1 MAIEST
7 PAQAPAAPAAQ
18 APAGAQGGKTP
29 ARAGSGE
36 HGGQTTGGFV
46 ALMAALEGAAPGK
59 AALPEEKLV
68 DPLQALGALQPLD
81 PGAAALAATDASLL
95 QPALVQPPPPAL
107 VVAGSD
113 AAIVSGAL
121 SAAGARPANAET
133 GATNLR
139 LQEVASPL
147 SHAALRGGAL
157 HAQLLTSTA
166 QLQNAE
172 QQNTGTAS
180 DPAQDGKGRDA
191 AFAQQLAPP
200 AGQGTLHESPV
211 PPVLLAMLAP
221 EKPSGHGASSRDHAG
236 TASMDLPVGF
246 ASPSATSPTYAGLSA
261 PSMGTALEVAVAE
274 KVSYWIGQDV
284 QKAELR
290 LDGLGKD
297 AVQVSIT
304 MVGNEAQVAFRSD
317 EAATRQVLEAAAA
330 HLKDML
336 QREGVVLTGVS
347 VGSSGAGD
355 ARHAAPGPRQGAR
368 HTARVVAHIEAAAPA
383 QARNGPQLRGTSVD
397 LFV

>member
-7 PAQAPAAPAAQ
+7 PAQAPAPPAAQ

-36 HGGQTTGGFV
+36 HGDQTPGGFV
-46 ALMAALEGAAPGK
+46 ALMAALEGAAPAK
-59 AALPEEKLV
+59 AALPDEKVL
-68 DPLQALGALQPLD
+68 DPLQAPGVLQQPD
-81 PGAAALAATDASLL
+81 PGAAVAAIDVSLL
-95 QPALVQPPPPAL
+95 QPALVQPLAA
-107 VVAGSD
+107 AGS
-113 AAIVSGAL
+113 AAATAPGAL
-121 SAAGARPANAET
+121 NAAGARPANAET
-133 GATNLR
+133 GAATMR

-147 SHAALRGGAL
+147 SHTALRGGPL
-157 HAQLLTSTA
+157 HTQLLATTA
-166 QLQNAE
+166 QLQSAE
-172 QQNTGTAS
+172 QQSAGTAPDS
-180 DPAQDGKGRDA
+180 AQDGKGKD
-191 AFAQQLAPP
+191 FALQQQLAPS
-200 AGQGTLHESPV
+200 AGQGTLHESPA
-211 PPVLLAMLAP
+211 PPAILAMLAP

-236 TASMDLPVGF
+236 SAPVELPAGF
-246 ASPSATSPTYAGLSA
+246 AAPSATSPTYAGLSA

-297 AVQVSIT
+297 AVQVTIT
-304 MVGNEAQVAFRSD
+304 MAGNEAQVAFRSD
-317 EAATRQVLEAAAA
+317 EAATRQVLEAATA
-330 HLKDML
+330 HLKDLL

-355 ARHAAPGPRQGAR
+355 ARQAAQGPRPGAR
-368 HTARVVAHIEAAAPA
+368 HAARVVAHIEAAAPA
-383 QARNGPQLRGTSVD
+383 HARTGPQIRGTSVD